1 LATPG
6 PGEGDLYFRSPGVA
20 TVTWDESTSTVLV
33 EWEGWADST
42 EFKTL
47 LGAGMR
53 ALVDHGGSNWL
64 ADCRRQRTLK
74 PADQDWGDKVWLPR
88 VVAAGL
94 KRFAVVLPTSQLAT
108 MNLQD
113 REDTMRRMGL
123 NVGYFATVEAAR
135 NWLQTS

>member
-1 LATPG
+1 MATPG
-6 PGEGDLYFRSPGVA
+6 PGEGDVYFRSPGVA

-47 LGAGMR
+47 LAAGMR

-64 ADCRRQRTLK
+64 ADCRRQRTL
-74 PADQDWGDKVWLPR
+74 R
-88 VVAAGL
+88 
-94 KRFAVVLPTSQLAT
+94 TSQLAT

-123 NVGYFATVEAAR
+123 NVGYFATVAAAR
-135 NWLQTS
+135 NWLQTG